1 MFRKRCITRNFSVMK
16 SISLITNHEISTLI
30 LFKTYIYENFE
41 KTIESTMSSFQN
53 HYVPTKKTVA
63 KKTKAIAA

>member
-1 MFRKRCITRNFSVMK
+1 MFDA
-16 SISLITNHEISTLI
+16 SLQSFDQAYTAS
-30 LFKTYIYENFE
+30 KDAYENFE